1 MRSLRNN
8 PAEENPKREQDA
20 NGTFKLNRILR
31 VLEILMTHS
40 DYRVLSDFKD
50 INEIILLKTILSVR
64 EIQTRHPDNTE
75 F

>member
-20 NGTFKLNRILR
+20 NETFKLNRILR

-40 DYRVLSDFKD
+40 DYRVLSDFK
-50 INEIILLKTILSVR
+50 R
-64 EIQTRHPDNTE
+64 Y
-75 F
+75 